1 MKCTSVFSKNIKAY
15 QSGKTLIVNQGGTRS
30 SKTYSIMQLL
40 FLIALSSKKKLVI
53 SVCSYALPHLKLG
66 SMRDLEEII
75 ENYGLLV
82 DQVKNITESTFHIGN
97 SIIEFFGTDNLG
109 KVHGPARDILFINEC
124 NYVKYDAFDQLAI
137 RTKGAVFLDFNPT
150 REFWYHTEVVGKIE
164 YEFIQS
170 TYKDNEFL
178 TAAQIERIEAKKL
191 NENWWRVYGLGELGR
206 LEGAILQNWEFGQFD
221 YSFPYGYGLDFGVK
235 DPDAMVKV
243 AVDRANLKL
252 YWKEELYQNSMSTG
266 QLGQA
271 IRARDTGNKLIVA
284 DSAAAR
290 TILDLKGQGFN
301 IKPVSKGLVNDD
313 IKMLLDW
320 QIIVDPESY
329 NLQRELNSWVWLDKK
344 GEIPIDA
351 DNHLIDAGRYYS
363 RTVIKPIQK
372 HHGHRAL

>member
-1 MKCTSVFSKNIKAY
+1 MKCTSVFSRNIKAY
-15 QSGKTLIVNQGGTRS
+15 KSGKTLIVNQGGTRS

-40 FLIALSSKKKLVI
+40 FLIALGSKKKLVI

-75 ENYGLLV
+75 ENYCIPI
-82 DQVKNITESTFHIGN
+82 DSVKNISESTFHIGK

-124 NYVKYDAFDQLAI
+124 NYVKYDAFDHLAI
-137 RTKGAVFLDFNPT
+137 RTKGCVFLDFNPT
-150 REFWYHTEVVGKIE
+150 REFWYHTDVIGKID

-178 TAAQIERIEAKKL
+178 TLAQIERIEAKKL

-206 LEGAILQNWEFGQFD
+206 LEGAILQNWNFGDFD
-221 YSFPYGYGLDFGVK
+221 NTLPYGYGLDFGVK

-243 AVDRANLKL
+243 AIDKAKKVL
-252 YWKEELYQNSMSTG
+252 YWKEELYQNSLSTG
-266 QLGQA
+266 QLTEA
-271 IRARDTGNKLIVA
+271 IKSRGVANKLIIA
-284 DSAAAR
+284 DSAATR
-290 TILDLKGQGFN
+290 TILDLKGQGLN

-320 QIIVDPESY
+320 NIIIDNDSF
-329 NLQRELNSWVWLDKK
+329 NLQRELNNWVWLDKK
-344 GEIPIDA
+344 GEIPLDA
-351 DNHLIDAGRYYS
+351 ENHLIDAARYYS
-363 RTVIKPIQK
+363 RTVIKPIISRPQ
-372 HHGHRAL
+372 HRVW

>member
-1 MKCTSVFSKNIKAY
+1 VKCTSVFSKNIKAY
-15 QSGKTLIVNQGGTRS
+15 QQGKTLIVNQGGTRS

-40 FLIALSSKKKLVI
+40 FLIALGSKKKLVI

-75 ENYGLLV
+75 ENYGMLV

-137 RTKGAVFLDFNPT
+137 RTKGCVFLDFNPT
-150 REFWYHTEVVGKIE
+150 REFWYHTEVVGKLE
-164 YEFIQS
+164 YEFVQS
-170 TYKDNEFL
+170 TYLDNEFL
-178 TAAQIERIEAKKL
+178 TAAQIERIEAKKN

-206 LEGAILQNWEFGQFD
+206 LEGAILQNWEFGEFD
-221 YSFPYGYGLDFGVK
+221 YSLPYGYGLDFGVK

-243 AVDRANLKL
+243 AVDRANQRL
-252 YWKEELYQNSMSTG
+252 YWKEELYQNSMSTS
-266 QLGQA
+266 QLTQA
-271 IRARDTGNKLIVA
+271 IKARNTGSRLIIA
-284 DSAAAR
+284 DSAAIR
-290 TILDLKGQGFN
+290 TILDLKGQGLN
-301 IKPVSKGLVNDD
+301 IKAVSKGLINDD

-320 QIIVDPESY
+320 QIIVDPESF
-329 NLQRELNSWVWLDKK
+329 NLQKELNNWVWLDKK
-344 GEIPIDA
+344 GEVPIDS

-363 RTVIKPIQK
+363 RTVIKPISK
-372 HHGHRAL
+372 HKGHRAL